1 MADAFVSPSRWEA
14 CSSAQAEA
22 IGFGLPTI
30 LSRTASIAPEVVEHR
45 SALACPLDAGALA
58 QAMQQLIENA
68 QLRRALSELGRQW
81 VLETCSFET
90 AGACFE
96 EFYQE
101 VLERR

>member
-30 LSRTASIAPEVVEHR
+30 LSTGASIAPEVVEHH
-45 SALACPLDAGALA
+45 SALASPLNADALA
-58 QAMQQLIENA
+58 RMMQQLIENS
-68 QLRRALSELGRQW
+68 QLRRSLSEAGRRW
-81 VLETCSFET
+81 VLETCSLDT

-96 EFYQE
+96 EFYQR